1 MRNGFYP
8 KLYAKECKDKGCFY
22 DTVKAQKAV
31 DFIECLKH
39 TDGEYYGKPFI
50 LFDWQK
56 IIVKKIFG
64 TVDAKGFRVIRTAY
78 VEIPKKNGKSEL
90 AAAVALYL
98 LFADKEQSAQI
109 YGAADD
115 VEQAKIVFDVAA
127 KMVEQSPALLKRCKV
142 LHSIKR
148 IVVHETNSFYKVL
161 SRKVAGKHGFNIHGV
176 IFDELHAQS
185 TRDLWDVLTK
195 GAGDARRQP
204 LFFAITTAGY
214 DRNSICWLQ
223 HLRAKKI
230 KDGII
235 DDIHFLP
242 VIYAVDEDDDWGDEK
257 NWYASNPSL
266 DKTITIERMREAY
279 NVAKE
284 SPDEENSFRRLR
296 LNQWV
301 KQETRYIP
309 MARWDQCAGVIDE
322 GKLSGRICCA
332 GLDLSSESD
341 LSALG
346 LVFIP
351 EKDGDLYDLL
361 VRFWIP
367 EDNMRKRSRKDGV
380 PYEEWVANGYVM
392 ATPGDVIDYKYI
404 LDTISK
410 DMESFDF
417 RELAYDRWGAT
428 KLMQDLQ
435 EMGFEDED
443 SKWATRKLIKFGQGF
458 ASMSSP
464 TRELLNLTL
473 ARRINH
479 GGNPV
484 LRWMADNVVVKKD
497 PADNVKPDKSKS
509 TEKIDGIVAVIM
521 GLDRALRIGSED
533 VPDAGVEVW

>member
-1 MRNGFYP
+1 MRNGFYD

-22 DTVKAQKAV
+22 DKIRAQRAV